1 MDRKGMVLM
10 PSDFM
15 LWIMK
20 GCLIGGLL
28 LLVFFGLFFRLIQL
42 AFSRK
47 STVTGRVTEKGDD
60 STILVATRSQTI
72 SIICPP
78 ALFQQ
83 IQVGD
88 EGEFFCNNGKLLSY
102 ECAACGE
109 NT

>member
-1 MDRKGMVLM
+1 MVLM
-10 PSDFM
+10 PSDMM

-20 GCLIGGLL
+20 GCLVGGLL

-47 STVTGRVTEKGDD
+47 NTVTGCVTEKGED
-60 STILVATRSQTI
+60 STILVSTRSQTV
-72 SIICPP
+72 SITCPP
-78 ALFQQ
+78 GLFQQ

-88 EGEFFCNNGKLLSY
+88 EGDFFCNGGRLLSY
-102 ECAACGE
+102 ECAAYGE